1 MEEAV
6 ARAIMK
12 EKEDRGIKIGG
23 KKKKGSQIVYTADD
37 TMLYLNNS
45 PKAVP
50 IDKPIQ

>member
-23 KKKKGSQIVYTADD
+23 KKKKEVRLSTLQMAQCCT
-37 TMLYLNNS
+37 
-45 PKAVP
+45 
-50 IDKPIQ
+50 